1 MSTEVF
7 TSLHRC
13 FADPAGRP
21 ISGLFHL
28 DQVSGKLST
37 TSNAFD
43 RDVNIGGTEYYDI
56 VVKATDQEFT
66 TEETIRVVLT
76 DVNDNSPIFTEAVYN
91 VEISE
96 EDAAGM

>member
-1 MSTEVF
+1 M
-7 TSLHRC
+7 
-13 FADPAGRP
+13 
-21 ISGLFHL
+21 FHL

-37 TSNAFD
+37 TSNTFD
-43 RDVNIGGTEYYDI
+43 RDVKIGGTEYYDI

-66 TEETIRVVLT
+66 AEETIRVVLT
-76 DVNDNSPIFTEAVYN
+76 DVNDNSPVFTEAVYN